1 MFSKHFAILLT
12 AIAFSAASVP
22 AHGQP
27 QVRIGDVTTLS
38 GEHENKLSGL
48 GLVVGLAGTGGTGV
62 MTKRLLVN
70 YAQRMGLR
78 ADPATRQLIRQLQ
91 EKTNNV
97 SAVTVTAILSP
108 HAKTGQKFDVTVS
121 ALDNA
126 KSLSGGTLIATPLEA
141 FGEVY
146 ALAAGPVSLNGGDFG
161 GQAAA
166 VTVNHPTVGRVS
178 NGAVVEQEVPSTVFI
193 EGRFRLLL
201 NEPSFEN
208 ARRIAES
215 INLMAPGTAVIV
227 DPAAVEVR
235 YPAEQFAS
243 PHEFVAACQ
252 EQLIVPDGPALV
264 VINERT
270 GTIAFGQH
278 VKVSTAGIAHGN
290 LVVTTTINQQVS
302 QPAPFSEG
310 ETTVTDEGHV
320 DVARE
325 QGYLSVVNEP
335 ATVGDLV
342 ASLNA
347 LGVTPRDLSIIFQML
362 KESGALHATIEL
374 K

>member
-1 MFSKHFAILLT
+1 
-12 AIAFSAASVP
+12 
-22 AHGQP
+22 
-27 QVRIGDVTTLS
+27 
-38 GEHENKLSGL
+38 
-48 GLVVGLAGTGGTGV
+48 
-62 MTKRLLVN
+62 
-70 YAQRMGLR
+70 
-78 ADPATRQLIRQLQ
+78 
-91 EKTNNV
+91 
-97 SAVTVTAILSP
+97 
-108 HAKTGQKFDVTVS
+108 
-121 ALDNA
+121 
-126 KSLSGGTLIATPLEA
+126 
-141 FGEVY
+141 
-146 ALAAGPVSLNGGDFG
+146 
-161 GQAAA
+161 
-166 VTVNHPTVGRVS
+166 
-178 NGAVVEQEVPSTVFI
+178 
-193 EGRFRLLL
+193 
-201 NEPSFEN
+201 
-208 ARRIAES
+208 
-215 INLMAPGTAVIV
+215 MAPGTAIIV

-235 YPAEQFAS
+235 YPSEQFAS

-290 LVVTTTINQQVS
+290 LVVTTTTNQQVS

-310 ETTVTDEGHV
+310 ETTVTEEGNV